1 MGNLFEINVAHFPF
15 VLVNSVISSLF
26 VFTKNSILT
35 VNVNQQSINYKWLSR
50 AFLYKK
56 PIGQFLVSCEG
67 EKISLTFPMRSLSFS
82 VVK

>member
-15 VLVNSVISSLF
+15 VLVNSV
-26 VFTKNSILT
+26 FTKNSILT
-35 VNVNQQSINYKWLSR
+35 VNVSQQSINYKWLSR